1 MLFIPVILGKM
12 AVVVG
17 IAAVV
22 VEALVVVVSVSDR
35 SIVKQRQLIELHS
48 GAAQLQEQ
56 LQSPSWKKKTK
67 PTPLSTISL

>member
-22 VEALVVVVSVSDR
+22 VEALVVVVSVSEVLVVDA
-35 SIVKQRQLIELHS
+35 VQPDPLTGQL
-48 GAAQLQEQ
+48 
-56 LQSPSWKKKTK
+56 
-67 PTPLSTISL
+67 

>member
-22 VEALVVVVSVSDR
+22 VEALVVVVSVSEVLVVEVVDA
-35 SIVKQRQLIELHS
+35 VQPDPLTGQL
-48 GAAQLQEQ
+48 
-56 LQSPSWKKKTK
+56 
-67 PTPLSTISL
+67 